1 MRVCI
6 RACKHGCDVKMF
18 CFSRANHASTNL
30 IWVENSTRSYFIY
43 PFPRQLCKP
52 ETKSRVCIWR
62 EFSQPFSCLY
72 RFISGYATTGNVITW
87 LESKI
92 NTSSRPL
99 RTCFFSTHFIY
110 FNVIVQ
116 EPEWSVSQSVSA
128 SPPRPEKKPL
138 VSFGSLPFRDNQVV
152 AIKNYHCKIQHKKEL
167 RMVFQ
172 KR

>member
-30 IWVENSTRSYFIY
+30 IWVENSTSLLYLPIPSTVMQTRDEVELS
-43 PFPRQLCKP
+43 
-52 ETKSRVCIWR
+52 CIWR

-72 RFISGYATTGNVITW
+72 RFISGYANTGNVITW

-128 SPPRPEKKPL
+128 STPRPEKKPL
-138 VSFGSLPFRDNQVV
+138 LSFGSLPFRDNQAV
-152 AIKNYHCKIQHKKEL
+152 ARKNYHCKIQHKKEL

>member
-6 RACKHGCDVKMF
+6 TVCKHGCDVKMF

-30 IWVENSTRSYFIY
+30 IWVENSTS
-43 PFPRQLCKP
+43 
-52 ETKSRVCIWR
+52 

-72 RFISGYATTGNVITW
+72 RFISGYANTGNVITW

-128 SPPRPEKKPL
+128 STPRSEKKPL
-138 VSFGSLPFRDNQVV
+138 LSFGSLLFRDNQAV